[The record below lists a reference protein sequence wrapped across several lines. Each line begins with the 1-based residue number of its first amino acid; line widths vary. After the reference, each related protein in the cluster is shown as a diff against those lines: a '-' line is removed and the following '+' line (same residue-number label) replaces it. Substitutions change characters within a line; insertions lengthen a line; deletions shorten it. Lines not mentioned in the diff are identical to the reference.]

1 MTYRRPP
8 AAPWGRVRGRGG
20 ALGDVVGPGLD
31 LADQVNRFGPAAP
44 SAYQFVTTPFP
55 RSPAVSLGLATTAL
69 TIYQRR
75 AADAY
80 ARFHD
85 QGSLQAIDK
94 ANAGFA
100 DPVAF
105 VTGNLAEVVAV
116 LQAFADALGLPPAG
130 DTPAPDSGG
139 LSTGT
144 LLLAALVVWWL
155 L

>member
-1 MTYRRPP
+1 MTYHRP
-8 AAPWGRVRGRGG
+8 ALAPWGRARGRGG
-20 ALGDVVGPGLD
+20 ALGDVVGPGMD

-44 SAYQFVTTPFP
+44 EAYQFVSTPFP
-55 RSPAVSLGLATTAL
+55 RSPTVSLGLATAAL

-80 ARFHD
+80 AHFHD
-85 QGSLQAIDK
+85 QGSLQAIEK
-94 ANAGFA
+94 ANTGFA

-105 VTGNLAEVVAV
+105 VTNNVAEVTTV
-116 LQAFADALGLPPAG
+116 LHAFADSLGLPAAG
-130 DTPAPDSGG
+130 DAAPDSGG

>member
-1 MTYRRPP
+1 
-8 AAPWGRVRGRGG
+8 
-20 ALGDVVGPGLD
+20 LGDVVGPGLD
-31 LADQVNRFGPAAP
+31 LADQVNRFGAAAP
-44 SAYQFVTTPFP
+44 SAYQFVSTPFP
-55 RSPAVSLGLATTAL
+55 RSPTVSLGLATAAL
-69 TIYQRR
+69 TIYQRS
-75 AADAY
+75 ATDAY
-80 ARFHD
+80 AHFHD

-105 VTGNLAEVVAV
+105 VTNNMAEVLTV
-116 LQAFADALGLPPAG
+116 LHAFADSLGLPPAG
-130 DTPAPDSGG
+130 DAATPDGDG